1 MKIICGGTEVG
12 SNRTLLEAMSVEVM
26 GLSFYGLKKRY
37 LPKNKLWL
45 VSEHFPEGVQVVLD
59 SGIHQ
64 LEASNASK
72 EEITS
77 FAAEYQEFVAN
88 NVTRITAFTE
98 IDSQVMGLD
107 WVLQQRA
114 FFEHDPKLWVVWH
127 DSYGVNTLREWAKT
141 YRNVAIPHDS
151 IEASTSLSGLTRAM
165 VAQHGTQFHALGS
178 AKPDNLRQI
187 PFATSTTL
195 SWLSPMRNGETIIW
209 DGSKIVRYPKKMRD
223 QARRRYSSVVTKAGL
238 DFEKFLQNDNVESA
252 KVAVWSY
259 QQLEKSMDKKSPN
272 FHLIEGGK
280 DPLLSDNSDTP
291 LLSTFAETWGDASD
305 NSGVDVRKE
314 SAIEEPKKLI
324 ERAPE
329 EVTSL
334 PVFGY
339 KMKTVVDVDDEGN
352 EVLKDVPM
360 VQTTG
365 VSLRQCDTCF
375 VAANCPAF
383 KPQNTCAFNL
393 PVEVKTK
400 DQLKALLNTIIEMQG
415 ARVAFSRY
423 AEELNGGYPDPN
435 TSQEIDRLF
444 KLVKGMK
451 ELEENREFIRITAE
465 RQSSGGVLSAIFG
478 DRAQALKDLPN
489 GGLSESD
496 TTKIIQQ
503 SLE

>member
-1 MKIICGGTEVG
+1 
-12 SNRTLLEAMSVEVM
+12 M
-26 GLSFYGLKKRY
+26 GFSFYALKKRY

-45 VSEHFPEGVQVVLD
+45 VSEHFPDSVQVVLD

-64 LEASNASK
+64 LEGSGASK

-88 NVTRITAFTE
+88 NLERISGFVE
-98 IDSQVMGLD
+98 VDSQIMGLD

-127 DSYGVNTLREWAKT
+127 DSYGVHTLREWAKT
-141 YRNVAIPHDS
+141 YRNVAIPHAS
-151 IEASTSLSGLTRAM
+151 IESTTSLAGLTRAL
-165 VAQHGTQFHALGS
+165 VAQQGTRFHALGS

-187 PFATSTTL
+187 PFTTSMTL

-209 DGSKIVRYPKKMRD
+209 DGKQVVRYPKKMMA
-223 QARRRYSSVVTKAGL
+223 QARPRYKAVVTKAGL
-238 DFEKFLQNDNVESA
+238 DFGKFLENDGVESS

-259 QQLEKSMDKKSPN
+259 QQLEKSMDKKRPDL
-272 FHLIEGGK
+272 HVVDGGK
-280 DPLLSDNSDTP
+280 ESLVSDNSETP
-291 LLSTFAETWGDASD
+291 LMSTFAETWGDASD
-305 NSGVDVRKE
+305 NSALDMRKH
-314 SAIEEPKKLI
+314 SAVEEPKKLI
-324 ERAPE
+324 ERDPE

-339 KMKTVVDVDDEGN
+339 KMKTIVDVDDEGN

-365 VSLRQCDTCF
+365 TSLRQCDTCF

-400 DQLKALLNTIIEMQG
+400 DQLKALLNTVIEMQG
-415 ARVAFSRY
+415 ARVAFSRF

-489 GGLSESD
+489 GGLSESE

>member
-1 MKIICGGTEVG
+1 MNIVFGGAEVG
-12 SNRTLLEAMSVEVM
+12 SNRTLLEDMSVEVM
-26 GLSFYGLKKRY
+26 SLSFYALKKRY

-45 VSEHFPEGVQVVLD
+45 VSEHFPEAVQVILD
-59 SGIHQ
+59 SGVPQ
-64 LEASNASK
+64 AERDNLSK
-72 EEITS
+72 EELIS
-77 FAAEYQEFVAN
+77 LAAEYQDFVAN
-88 NVTRITAFTE
+88 NLERIAGFIE
-98 IDSQVMGLD
+98 FDSQVLGLD
-107 WVLQQRA
+107 WVKQERA
-114 FFEHDPKLWVVWH
+114 SYEHDPKLWVVWH
-127 DSYGVNTLREWAKT
+127 ESYGLQTLREWAKT
-141 YRNVAIPHDS
+141 YRNVAIPHAT
-151 IEASTSLSGLTRAM
+151 IESVTTLSGVTKAL
-165 VAQHGTQFHALGS
+165 VAQHGTKFHALGS

-187 PFATSTTL
+187 PFASSTTL

-209 DGSKIVRYPKKMRD
+209 DGKQIVRYPKKMMA
-223 QARRRYSSVVTKAGL
+223 QARPRYKAVIGKAGL
-238 DFEKFLQNDNVESA
+238 DFEKFLKNDGVESS

-259 QQLEKSMDKKSPN
+259 QQLESSMDKKRPDL
-272 FHLIEGGK
+272 HIIEGGN
-280 DPLLSDNSDTP
+280 DPLLSDNNDTP
-291 LLSTFAETWGDASD
+291 LLSTFAESWGEASD
-305 NSGVDVRKE
+305 NSDLEVRKDN
-314 SAIEEPKKLI
+314 
-324 ERAPE
+324 APE
-329 EVTSL
+329 EVKKVVERDPEEIVNL

-339 KMKTVVDVDDEGN
+339 KMKTVVDTDEEGN

-360 VQTTG
+360 VQSTG
-365 VSLRQCDTCF
+365 ASLRQCDTCF

-393 PVEVKTK
+393 PVSVQTR
-400 DQLKALLNTIIEMQG
+400 DQLKSLLNTVIEMQG

-489 GGLSESD
+489 GGLNANE
-496 TTKIIQQ
+496 TNKIIQQ

>member
-1 MKIICGGTEVG
+1 MRIVFGGAEIG
-12 SNRTLLEAMSVEVM
+12 SNRTLLESMNADLVSM
-26 GLSFYGLKKRY
+26 SFYGLKKRY

-45 VSEHFPEGVQVVLD
+45 VSEHFPETMKVILD

-64 LEASNASK
+64 AEKDGLSK
-72 EEITS
+72 EELTS
-77 FAAEYQEFVAN
+77 LAAEYQDFVAN
-88 NVTRITAFTE
+88 NLERITAFIE
-98 IDSQVMGLD
+98 VDSKILGLD
-107 WVLQQRA
+107 WVTQERA
-114 FFEHDPKLWVVWH
+114 SYEHDPKLWVVWH
-127 DSYGVNTLREWAKT
+127 DSYGIQTLREWAKT
-141 YRNVAIPHDS
+141 FRNIAIPYET
-151 IEASTSLSGLTRAM
+151 IEASTTLSGVTRGLI
-165 VAQHGTQFHALGS
+165 AQTGIAFHALGT

-187 PFATSTTL
+187 PFSTSTTL

-209 DGSKIVRYPKKMRD
+209 DGMKIVRYPKKMMK
-223 QARRRYSSVVTKAGL
+223 QARPRYSAVIKKTGL
-238 DFEKFLQNDNVESA
+238 DFEKFLENDGVESS

-259 QQLEKSMDKKSPN
+259 KQLELSMDKKRPDL
-272 FHLIEGGK
+272 HIIDGGN
-280 DPLLSDNSDTP
+280 DPLVSDNNDTP
-291 LLSTFAETWGDASD
+291 LLSTFAESWGDASD
-305 NSGVDVRKE
+305 NSGIEMRKE
-314 SAIEEPKKLI
+314 SAVEEPKKLVQ
-324 ERAPE
+324 RDPE
-329 EVTSL
+329 EVQNL

-339 KMKTVVDVDDEGN
+339 KMKTIVDQDDEGN
-352 EVLKDVPM
+352 DILMDVPM
-360 VQTTG
+360 VQSTG
-365 VSLRQCDTCF
+365 ASLRQCDTCF

-400 DQLKALLNTIIEMQG
+400 DQLKSLLNTVIEMQG
-415 ARVAFSRY
+415 ARVAFSRF

-489 GGLSESD
+489 GGLNAD
-496 TTKIIQQ
+496 QTNQIIKQ

>member
-1 MKIICGGTEVG
+1 MKIIFGGAEVG
-12 SNRTLLEAMSVEVM
+12 SNRTLLEKMSVEVM
-26 GLSFYGLKKRY
+26 GFSFYGLKKRY

-45 VSEHFPEGVQVVLD
+45 VSEHFPENVQVVLD

-64 LEASNASK
+64 AEASGMSK

-88 NVTRITAFTE
+88 NLDRIAGFVE
-98 IDSQVMGLD
+98 MDSQVMGLD

-127 DSYGVNTLREWAKT
+127 DSYGLQSLRDWSNH
-141 YRNVAIPHDS
+141 YRNVAIPNAT
-151 IEASTSLSGLTRAM
+151 IESTTSLAGVTRSLST
-165 VAQHGTQFHALGS
+165 QQGTKFHALGS
-178 AKPDNLRQI
+178 VKPDNLRQI
-187 PFATSTTL
+187 PFSTATTL

-209 DGSKIVRYPKKMRD
+209 DGTKVVRYPKKMME
-223 QARRRYSSVVTKAGL
+223 QARRRYSSVIKKADL
-238 DFEKFLQNDNVESA
+238 DFEEFLKNNGVESS

-272 FHLIEGGK
+272 FHIIDGGK
-280 DPLLSDNSDTP
+280 EPLVSDNSETP
-291 LLSTFAETWGDASD
+291 LLSTFGETWGDPSD
-305 NSGVDVRKE
+305 NSDVDMRKE
-314 SAIEEPKKLI
+314 SAVEEPKKLV
-324 ERAPE
+324 ERDFS
-329 EVTSL
+329 EVQNL

-339 KMKTVVDVDDEGN
+339 KMKTIVDTDEEGN
-352 EVLKDVPM
+352 DVLKDVPLI
-360 VQTTG
+360 QTNAT
-365 VSLRQCDTCF
+365 SLRQCDTCF

-393 PVEVKTK
+393 PVSVQNK
-400 DQLKALLNTIIEMQG
+400 DQLKSLLNAVIEMQG
-415 ARVAFSRY
+415 ARVAFSRF

-489 GGLSESD
+489 GGLNESE

-503 SLE
+503 GLE

>member
-1 MKIICGGTEVG
+1 MRIVFGGAEIG
-12 SNRTLLEAMSVEVM
+12 SNRTLLESMDVDLVSM
-26 GLSFYGLKKRY
+26 SFYGLKKRY

-45 VSEHFPEGVQVVLD
+45 VSEHFPETMKVILD
-59 SGIHQ
+59 SGIYQ
-64 LEASNASK
+64 AEKDGLSK
-72 EEITS
+72 EELTS
-77 FAAEYQEFVAN
+77 LAVEYQDFVAN
-88 NVTRITAFTE
+88 NLERITAFIE
-98 IDSQVMGLD
+98 VDSKVLGLD
-107 WVLQQRA
+107 WVTQERA
-114 FFEHDPKLWVVWH
+114 SYEHDPKLWVVWH
-127 DSYGVNTLREWAKT
+127 ESYGMQTLREWAKT
-141 YRNVAIPHDS
+141 FRNIAIPYET
-151 IEASTSLSGLTRAM
+151 IESSTTLSGVTRGLI
-165 VAQHGTQFHALGS
+165 AQTGTAFHALGT

-187 PFATSTTL
+187 PFSTSTTL

-209 DGSKIVRYPKKMRD
+209 DGMKIVRYPKKMMR
-223 QARRRYSSVVTKAGL
+223 QARPRYSAVIKKTGL
-238 DFEKFLQNDNVESA
+238 DFEKFLENDGVESS

-259 QQLEKSMDKKSPN
+259 KQLELSMDKKRPDL
-272 FHLIEGGK
+272 HIIDGGN
-280 DPLLSDNSDTP
+280 DPLVSDNNDTP
-291 LLSTFAETWGDASD
+291 LLSTFAESWGGASD

-314 SAIEEPKKLI
+314 SSIEEPKKLVQ
-324 ERAPE
+324 RDPE
-329 EVTSL
+329 EVQNL

-339 KMKTVVDVDDEGN
+339 KMKTVVEQDDEGN
-352 EVLKDVPM
+352 DILMDVPM
-360 VQTTG
+360 VQSTG
-365 VSLRQCDTCF
+365 ASLRQCDTCF

-400 DQLKALLNTIIEMQG
+400 DQLKSLLNTVIEMQG
-415 ARVAFSRY
+415 ARVAFSRF

-489 GGLSESD
+489 GGLNAD
-496 TTKIIQQ
+496 QTNQIIKQ

>member
-1 MKIICGGTEVG
+1 MRIIYGGSEVG

-26 GLSFYGLKKRY
+26 GFSFYALKKRY

-45 VSEHFPEGVQVVLD
+45 VSEHFPDSVQVVLD

-64 LEASNASK
+64 LEGSGASK

-77 FAAEYQEFVAN
+77 FAAEYQDFVAN
-88 NVTRITAFTE
+88 NLERISGFIE
-98 IDSQVMGLD
+98 IDSQIMGLD

-127 DSYGVNTLREWAKT
+127 DSYGLQSLREWSKT
-141 YRNVAIPHDS
+141 YRNVAIPHAS
-151 IEASTSLSGLTRAM
+151 IEASTSLAGVTRAL
-165 VAQHGTQFHALGS
+165 VSQQGTRFHALGS

-187 PFATSTTL
+187 PFTTSTTL

-209 DGSKIVRYPKKMRD
+209 DGKQVVRYPKKMMA
-223 QARRRYSSVVTKAGL
+223 QARPRYKSVVGKAGL
-238 DFEKFLQNDNVESA
+238 DFEKFLQNDGVESS

-259 QQLEKSMDKKSPN
+259 QQLEKSMDKKRPDL
-272 FHLIEGGK
+272 HVVDGGK
-280 DPLLSDNSDTP
+280 DSLLSDNSETP
-291 LLSTFAETWGDASD
+291 LMSTFAETWGDASD
-305 NSGVDVRKE
+305 NSDLEMRKQ
-314 SAIEEPKKLI
+314 SAVEEPKKLI
-324 ERAPE
+324 ERDPE

-339 KMKTVVDVDDEGN
+339 KMKTIVDVDDEGN

-365 VSLRQCDTCF
+365 LSLRQCDTCF

-400 DQLKALLNTIIEMQG
+400 DQLKALLNTVIEMQG
-415 ARVAFSRY
+415 ARVAFSRF

-489 GGLSESD
+489 GGLSEAE

>member
-1 MKIICGGTEVG
+1 
-12 SNRTLLEAMSVEVM
+12 M
-26 GLSFYGLKKRY
+26 GFSFYALKKRY

-45 VSEHFPEGVQVVLD
+45 VSEHFPDSVQVVLD

-64 LEASNASK
+64 LEGSGASK

-88 NVTRITAFTE
+88 NLERISGFVE
-98 IDSQVMGLD
+98 VDSQIMGLD

-127 DSYGVNTLREWAKT
+127 DSYGLQSLREWSKT
-141 YRNVAIPHDS
+141 YRNVAIPHAS
-151 IEASTSLSGLTRAM
+151 IESTTSLAGVTRAL
-165 VAQHGTQFHALGS
+165 VAQQGTRFHALGS

-187 PFATSTTL
+187 PFTTSTTL
-195 SWLSPMRNGETIIW
+195 SWLSPMRNGETIVW
-209 DGSKIVRYPKKMRD
+209 DGKQVVRYPKKMMA
-223 QARRRYSSVVTKAGL
+223 QARPRYKAVVGKAGL
-238 DFEKFLQNDNVESA
+238 DFDKFLGNDGVESS

-259 QQLEKSMDKKSPN
+259 QQLEKSMDKKRPDL
-272 FHLIEGGK
+272 HVVDGGK
-280 DPLLSDNSDTP
+280 ESLVSDNSETP
-291 LLSTFAETWGDASD
+291 LMSTFAETWGDASD
-305 NSGVDVRKE
+305 NSDLEMRKQ
-314 SAIEEPKKLI
+314 SAVEEPKKLI
-324 ERAPE
+324 ERDPE

-339 KMKTVVDVDDEGN
+339 KMKTIVDVDDEGN

-365 VSLRQCDTCF
+365 LSLRQCDTCF

-400 DQLKALLNTIIEMQG
+400 DQLKALLNTVIEMQG
-415 ARVAFSRY
+415 ARVAFSRF

-489 GGLSESD
+489 GGLSEAE

>member
-1 MKIICGGTEVG
+1 
-12 SNRTLLEAMSVEVM
+12 
-26 GLSFYGLKKRY
+26 
-37 LPKNKLWL
+37 
-45 VSEHFPEGVQVVLD
+45 
-59 SGIHQ
+59 
-64 LEASNASK
+64 
-72 EEITS
+72 
-77 FAAEYQEFVAN
+77 
-88 NVTRITAFTE
+88 
-98 IDSQVMGLD
+98 
-107 WVLQQRA
+107 
-114 FFEHDPKLWVVWH
+114 
-127 DSYGVNTLREWAKT
+127 
-141 YRNVAIPHDS
+141 
-151 IEASTSLSGLTRAM
+151 
-165 VAQHGTQFHALGS
+165 
-178 AKPDNLRQI
+178 
-187 PFATSTTL
+187 
-195 SWLSPMRNGETIIW
+195 MRNGETIIW
-209 DGSKIVRYPKKMRD
+209 DGKQVVRYPKKMMA
-223 QARRRYSSVVTKAGL
+223 QARPRYKAVVGKAGL
-238 DFEKFLQNDNVESA
+238 DFEKFLQNDGVESS

-259 QQLEKSMDKKSPN
+259 QQLEKSMDKKRPDL
-272 FHLIEGGK
+272 HVVDGGK
-280 DPLLSDNSDTP
+280 DSLLSDNSDTP
-291 LLSTFAETWGDASD
+291 LMSTFAETWGDASD
-305 NSGVDVRKE
+305 NSDLDMRKQ
-314 SAIEEPKKLI
+314 SAVEEPKKLI
-324 ERAPE
+324 ERDPE

-339 KMKTVVDVDDEGN
+339 KMKTIVDVDDEGN

-365 VSLRQCDTCF
+365 LSLRQCDTCF

-400 DQLKALLNTIIEMQG
+400 DQLKALLNTVIEMQG
-415 ARVAFSRY
+415 ARVAFSRF

-489 GGLSESD
+489 GGLSEAE